1 MNQWVRSCKNQSHAS
16 LFSNLFGSPFQPKLL
31 LILGL
36 VLQVQGFNGH
46 LMYSQSGWNRNIIC
60 PGFLPIVL
68 FLDFNI
74 EDPVSS
80 ENHSSFITQLH
91 IRTCYWIEK
100 YSDQCWN
107 CGCSAIHI
115 GAFDK
120 DLWLWDWPTYMG
132 RDIIT
137 LKNIRTTVEIV
148 AGLFKLGPLTS
159 PCQAHMV
166 FNLPPPARK
175 SFKNQHRSNQT
186 YPHSCILVI
195 SPFTIHS
202 KFQEFQRS
210 SLTLRESQR
219 NQLKPIKSH

>member
-1 MNQWVRSCKNQSHAS
+1 MGEIGTLSVLDFRS
-16 LFSNLFGSPFQPKLL
+16 LL
-31 LILGL
+31 L
-36 VLQVQGFNGH
+36 NC
-46 LMYSQSGWNRNIIC
+46 SQ
-60 PGFLPIVL
+60 FLPIVL
-68 FLDFNI
+68 FLDFSI

-166 FNLPPPARK
+166 FNIPCPEVFQKPTSVQPNISSFLYSYHFTFHDTLHWRK
-175 SFKNQHRSNQT
+175 IEETNW
-186 YPHSCILVI
+186 
-195 SPFTIHS
+195 SP
-202 KFQEFQRS
+202 
-210 SLTLRESQR
+210 L
-219 NQLKPIKSH
+219 NPIKPQIIPLKTMNPKSKGVLKKFNRGPMSVGICLQN